1 MKTVVV
7 LSVAVL
13 ANSLGSVCLGKGMK
27 NFPTLEAAGAM
38 WLLQASVQVVLNP
51 WIITG
56 VFLLLIFLAA
66 YLAALSWADLSFV
79 LPATAPGYILT
90 AIFSRIFLHEE
101 ISPLRWAGTVL
112 IVLGTCLVARTH
124 SAHSVAPA
132 APAVLA
138 EGLADS
144 RADAE

>member
-1 MKTVVV
+1 M
-7 LSVAVL
+7 AVL

-27 NFPTLEAAGAM
+27 NFPALEGSGAM
-38 WLLQASVQVVLNP
+38 WLFQAAVQVILNP
-51 WIITG
+51 WIILG
-56 VFLLLIFLAA
+56 VLLLFIFLAA

-112 IVLGTCLVARTH
+112 IVVGTCLVARTH
-124 SAHSVAPA
+124 SARSVVA
-132 APAVLA
+132 AARA
-138 EGLADS
+138 EES
-144 RADAE
+144 V

>member
-1 MKTVVV
+1 MKTAVV

-27 NFPTLEAAGAM
+27 NFPALEASGAM
-38 WLLQASVQVVLNP
+38 WLFQAAVQVILNP
-51 WIITG
+51 WIILG

-90 AIFSRIFLHEE
+90 AIFSRIFLHED
-101 ISPLRWAGTVL
+101 ISPMRWAGTVL
-112 IVLGTCLVARTH
+112 IVVGTCLVARTH
-124 SAHSVAPA
+124 SARSVAA
-132 APAVLA
+132 AGA
-138 EGLADS
+138 EES
-144 RADAE
+144 V